1 LEAESAKTAR
11 LTDSSQAAAT
21 ARTEAQEEAAAARKQ
36 VRTTLGARRCSR
48 AGLCIRDDVAVPR
61 HGLCWR
67 RCARD
72 SLLCE
77 RVTTVCAS
85 STLPHTV
92 LSLIQSILI
101 VRPSQLK
108 SLQAELRQAK
118 TDGVR
123 AQGEVVR
130 LQQQLTEDT
139 ARLNRQ
145 LAAAQADADK
155 RASVGAGSG
164 TATGAASSGGDR
176 AKKSAAKKDADGAAS
191 GTAASSLGRT
201 VAVHAITAV
210 IAAVLT
216 AVLLK

>member
-1 LEAESAKTAR
+1 M
-11 LTDSSQAAAT
+11 
-21 ARTEAQEEAAAARKQ
+21 
-36 VRTTLGARRCSR
+36 
-48 AGLCIRDDVAVPR
+48 
-61 HGLCWR
+61 
-67 RCARD
+67 
-72 SLLCE
+72 
-77 RVTTVCAS
+77 
-85 STLPHTV
+85 
-92 LSLIQSILI
+92 
-101 VRPSQLK
+101 RPSQLK

-176 AKKSAAKKDADGAAS
+176 AKKAAAKKDVDGAAS
-191 GTAASSLGRT
+191 GTAADASSSSLGRT